1 MSKMKVLLPVS
12 MFPAHRPYLS
22 PLLPRV
28 FQVIEVIS
36 AERLSHSFSC
46 EFQGKTTLIW
56 AQNISPLGS
65 FSLSFSSQLSPAAK
79 KKKQP
84 MALVLYWKT
93 CDRQPRGANWLVSG
107 RRQCL
112 LDLFLNPLLPVLTLS
127 ASLCFPNK
135 RLLPPGP
142 PLPGVQSLHSHSRTC
157 SLPLY

>member
-1 MSKMKVLLPVS
+1 MWAKWKCYFLFQCFPHTVLTSRLCSPGCS
-12 MFPAHRPYLS
+12 RWLKSSLQSGSLIPFPASFKEKQHWYEPKIFLLWVLS
-22 PLLPRV
+22 
-28 FQVIEVIS
+28 
-36 AERLSHSFSC
+36 LSHFHPSC
-46 EFQGKTTLIW
+46 LRQ
-56 AQNISPLGS
+56 Q
-65 FSLSFSSQLSPAAK
+65 K
-79 KKKQP
+79 KQQP